1 MSQAIAENHKV
12 VSQKEWLEARKAFL
26 AKEKNLTHQRDALNA
41 ERLKLPWVKVEKNHV
56 FDGPNGKVSL
66 GDVFGGRSQL
76 IVYHF
81 MFGPGWKEGC
91 PSCSML
97 GDGIDAAVTHLANR
111 DVTLVAISR
120 APFSD
125 IQAFQQRMNWRFK
138 WFSSF
143 GNDFNFDY
151 HVSFTKEETAKK
163 EMYYN
168 YALQHFP
175 SEEGPGASV
184 FYKDATGSIFHTYST
199 FGRGL
204 EGGLVPYNYLDIAPK
219 GRNEENLPHPMA
231 WVRHHDRYQ
240 DNYYDAAPAGG
251 PTAAAASAASAGRM
265 KSAGSCCEGEHH
277 T

>member
-12 VSQKEWLEARKAFL
+12 VSQKEWLEARKALL
-26 AKEKNLTHQRDALNA
+26 AKEKSLTRQRDALNA
-41 ERLKLPWVKVEKNHV
+41 ERLNLPWVKVEKNYV
-56 FDGPNGKVSL
+56 FDGPRGKVSL
-66 GDVFGGRSQL
+66 GDLFCGRSQL

-97 GDGIDAAVTHLANR
+97 GDGFDGAVTHLANR

-120 APFSD
+120 APLSE
-125 IQAFQQRMNWRFK
+125 IQAFRQRMKWGFK
-138 WFSSF
+138 WYSSF

-151 HVSFTKEETAKK
+151 HVSFTKEEAAKK

-168 YALQHFP
+168 YVVQNFP
-175 SEEGPGASV
+175 SEEGPGACV
-184 FYKDATGSIFHTYST
+184 FYKDATGNVFHTYST

-204 EGGLVPYNYLDIAPK
+204 EGGLMAYNYLDIAPK
-219 GRNEENLPHPMA
+219 GRNEEALPHPMA

-240 DNYYDAAPAGG
+240 DNYYDAAPASVS
-251 PTAAAASAASAGRM
+251 TAAASAASTGGV
-265 KSAGSCCEGEHH
+265 KSAGSCCAGEHQA
-277 T
+277 

>member
-12 VSQKEWLEARKAFL
+12 VSQREWLEARKALL
-26 AKEKNLTHQRDALNA
+26 AKEKSLTRQRDALNA
-41 ERLKLPWVKVEKNHV
+41 ERLNLPWVKVEKNYV
-56 FDGPNGKVSL
+56 FDGPTGKVSL
-66 GDVFGGRSQL
+66 GDLFGGRSQL

-81 MFGPGWKEGC
+81 MFGPEWKEGC

-97 GDGIDAAVTHLANR
+97 GDGIDGAVTHLANR

-120 APFSD
+120 APLSE
-125 IQAFQQRMNWRFK
+125 IQAFRQRMKWGFNWY
-138 WFSSF
+138 SSS

-168 YALQHFP
+168 YVVQNFP

-184 FYKDATGSIFHTYST
+184 FYKDATGNVFHTYST

-204 EGGLVPYNYLDIAPK
+204 EGGLMAYNYLDIAPK
-219 GRNEENLPHPMA
+219 GRNEEALPHPMA

-240 DNYYDAAPAGG
+240 DNYHDVAPASGS
-251 PTAAAASAASAGRM
+251 TAAASAASAGGV
-265 KSAGSCCEGEHH
+265 KSAGSCCAGEHQG
-277 T
+277 